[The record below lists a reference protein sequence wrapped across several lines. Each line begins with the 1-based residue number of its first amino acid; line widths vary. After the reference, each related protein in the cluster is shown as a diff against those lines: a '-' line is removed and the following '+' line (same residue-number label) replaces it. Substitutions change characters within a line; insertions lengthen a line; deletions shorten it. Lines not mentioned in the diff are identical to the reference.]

1 MKNKQKQLTKDKGQ
15 KQVDASEFL
24 ESLHKHLP
32 SIKDFISKEK
42 TISYIIDE
50 MERIEEEIEEDWEK

>member
-24 ESLHKHLP
+24 ESLHKQLP

-42 TISYIIDE
+42 VISYIIDE
-50 MERIEEEIEEDWEK
+50 MERIEEEKEEE